1 MDARSELFVYIGST
15 LATIAGLFA
24 VQLWYESYLDVSVV
38 HAMDRGAPLPKSLQD
53 VRDAEQ
59 AKLGSGKLPIEQAI
73 AGLAQRGRAG
83 FPRIAPKP
91 SDDLSAMSGWIHK
104 PGFAPYVPRP
114 APKPVAVEGAVPAE
128 GAAAPA
134 EGSAAEGAPAEGAPA
149 GTAPAAA
156 PAATPAPSTAATA
169 TTPAASAPAG
179 TTAEAA
185 KAAAARVR
193 PAGTRAPIDAAHER
207 IAAPPGRTPEA
218 NPAQ

>member
-1 MDARSELFVYIGST
+1 MDARSELFVYLGST

-38 HAMDRGAPLPKSLQD
+38 HAMDRGAPLERPLQE

-83 FPRIAPKP
+83 FPKIAPKP

-104 PGFAPYVPRP
+104 PGFTPYVPRP
-114 APKPVAVEGAVPAE
+114 APKPVAEVAPEGAVPAE
-128 GAAAPA
+128 GAAVPA
-134 EGSAAEGAPAEGAPA
+134 EGSAAEGATGAAPAGAPAPPVAA
-149 GTAPAAA
+149 GTAPAAG
-156 PAATPAPSTAATA
+156 AATA
-169 TTPAASAPAG
+169 PAPSAPAG

-193 PAGTRAPIDAAHER
+193 PAGTRAPIV
-207 IAAPPGRTPEA
+207 APPGRTPEA
-218 NPAQ
+218 NPAR